1 LLIAPQLFTQNR
13 FDVGSAK
20 PRSEEAVPWSGSWPE
35 GELWRRLR
43 PEARRMRKES
53 TPAERRMWVLVRDGR
68 IDGFKFRRQ
77 HGIEAYLADYYC
89 ADRALVIEVDGP
101 IHASQR
107 EQDEYRQMIL
117 EILGL
122 RVIRFSNY
130 NVLNNSIRVR
140 EAIRTA
146 LHA

>member
-1 LLIAPQLFTQNR
+1 M
-13 FDVGSAK
+13 
-20 PRSEEAVPWSGSWPE
+20 
-35 GELWRRLR
+35 RLQ
-43 PEARRMRKES
+43 P

-77 HGIEAYLADYYC
+77 HAVEVYLADFYC
-89 ADRALVIEVDGP
+89 AERALVIEVDGP
-101 IHASQR
+101 IHATQQ

-130 NVLNNSIRVR
+130 NVLNNSLRVR
-140 EAIRTA
+140 EAIRSA
-146 LHA
+146 LETDA